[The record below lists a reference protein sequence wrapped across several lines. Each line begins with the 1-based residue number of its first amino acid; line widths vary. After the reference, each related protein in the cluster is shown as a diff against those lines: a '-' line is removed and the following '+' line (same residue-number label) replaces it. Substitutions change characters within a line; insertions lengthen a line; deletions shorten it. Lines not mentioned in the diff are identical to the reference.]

1 MIIRASAIRV
11 AGIFVLFTAAIVG
24 CTRRVDDKWT
34 KMRPQV
40 FPATGTVTY
49 QGKPCAGATV
59 MFEANSPDEKA
70 RGKVAIGHTDSAGGF
85 RMKTF
90 KEYEGVVAGPHRIS
104 ITKSEFIQNLPPNPD
119 PTIDYPLIEK
129 PLLPAKY
136 KEFQTSGL
144 TVDVSPD
151 GPNSF
156 LLTLE

>member
-11 AGIFVLFTAAIVG
+11 AGICVLFTAAIVG

-59 MFEANSPDEKA
+59 MFEANSLDEKA
-70 RGKVAIGHTDSAGGF
+70 RGKVAIGRTDSAGGF

-119 PTIDYPLIEK
+119 PTVDYPLIEK

-144 TVDVSPD
+144 TVSVSPD